1 MTHTTPRHTLQK
13 FHSAVKDSIR
23 QAKRRGK
30 YAFDAG
36 RYSEAAQWYSEA
48 LTLGESA
55 PDPEEI
61 TQEQVL
67 YNTPKGCMPE
77 LVPQPPPPP
86 LAQVALYVNRAT
98 AWAKL
103 GDFQKAVADS
113 EAALALDPRSPRAT
127 TKKGQALLKL
137 RQFAQASSTF
147 MSGLQHHPTDE
158 VHTQHPGLRHLASPR
173 AD

>member
-1 MTHTTPRHTLQK
+1 MMTVEQQPGQPHSLLVSCARRHLGYKYSLTCQYTQVTLLTHTTTHTSQK

-67 YNTPKGCMPE
+67 YKPPKPCVPE
-77 LVPQPPPPP
+77 PDPQP
-86 LAQVALYVNRAT
+86 LFT
-98 AWAKL
+98 
-103 GDFQKAVADS
+103 
-113 EAALALDPRSPRAT
+113 
-127 TKKGQALLKL
+127 LLH
-137 RQFAQASSTF
+137 RWHST
-147 MSGLQHHPTDE
+147 
-158 VHTQHPGLRHLASPR
+158 
-173 AD
+173 

>member
-1 MTHTTPRHTLQK
+1 MMTVEQQPGQSHSLLVSCARRHLGYNTVTPPVPTSHCLDTHHTLHTLQK

-67 YNTPKGCMPE
+67 YKP
-77 LVPQPPPPP
+77 PQT
-86 LAQVALYVNRAT
+86 LRA
-98 AWAKL
+98 
-103 GDFQKAVADS
+103 
-113 EAALALDPRSPRAT
+113 RAC
-127 TKKGQALLKL
+127 
-137 RQFAQASSTF
+137 S
-147 MSGLQHHPTDE
+147 
-158 VHTQHPGLRHLASPR
+158 
-173 AD
+173 